1 MTVLFIGCSDSN
13 SNPAKVAEKFT
24 KAYYKGDFDTCNSL
38 LEKEKFTPSKD
49 MSEMEKEAFKEMK
62 KNLDEMKYVITPD
75 NEDNVV
81 EEDYYETTFI
91 ITSKKTLT
99 SRTNLML
106 VLKKE
111 TITNGVSPTLI
122 LIDRLFNFCINHH
135 LPTTY
140 EKKKH
145 HHPVIDNIV
154 NMCT

>member
-1 MTVLFIGCSDSN
+1 MKRFTLLSLFLMTVLFIGCSDSN

-24 KAYYKGDFDTCNSL
+24 KAYYKSDFDTCNSL

-91 ITSKKTLT
+91 ITSQKDAD
-99 SRTNLML
+99 
-106 VLKKE
+106 LKDKF
-111 TITNGVSPTLI
+111 NVSVEKGDDNKWRVTDFD
-122 LIDRLFNFCINHH
+122 ID
-135 LPTTY
+135 
-140 EKKKH
+140 
-145 HHPVIDNIV
+145 
-154 NMCT
+154 

>member
-38 LEKEKFTPSKD
+38 LEKEKFPPSKD

-81 EEDYYETTFI
+81 EEDYSEPTFI
-91 ITSKKTLT
+91 ITSKKDAA
-99 SRTNLML
+99 
-106 VLKKE
+106 LKD
-111 TITNGVSPTLI
+111 TFNVSVEKGDDNKWRVTDFD
-122 LIDRLFNFCINHH
+122 ID
-135 LPTTY
+135 
-140 EKKKH
+140 
-145 HHPVIDNIV
+145 
-154 NMCT
+154 

>member
-1 MTVLFIGCSDSN
+1 MKRFTLLSLFLMTVLFIGCSDSN

-91 ITSKKTLT
+91 ITSKKDAD
-99 SRTNLML
+99 
-106 VLKKE
+106 LKDKF
-111 TITNGVSPTLI
+111 NVSVEKGDDNKWRGTDFD
-122 LIDRLFNFCINHH
+122 ID
-135 LPTTY
+135 
-140 EKKKH
+140 
-145 HHPVIDNIV
+145 
-154 NMCT
+154 

>member
-1 MTVLFIGCSDSN
+1 MKRFTLLSLFLMTVLFIGCSDSN

-81 EEDYYETTFI
+81 EEDYYETPFI
-91 ITSKKTLT
+91 ITSKKDAD
-99 SRTNLML
+99 
-106 VLKKE
+106 LKDKF
-111 TITNGVSPTLI
+111 NVSVEKGDDNKWRVTDFD
-122 LIDRLFNFCINHH
+122 ID
-135 LPTTY
+135 
-140 EKKKH
+140 
-145 HHPVIDNIV
+145 
-154 NMCT
+154 